1 MNTQDLLNGRS
12 VHKMVEK
19 LRHKFALSREGAIDM
34 IKACVSVT
42 FTNIALMMTA
52 SVLYILIEDL
62 LNDNLTSERIPVYAV
77 MSAVII
83 VLVAVTEFIQYNA
96 TFLSTYKESGVRRT
110 TIAEKLRKLPLSYFD
125 KKNLADLTTNI
136 MGDCAM
142 IETASSHWI
151 PEMIGAI
158 ISTGL
163 VGLSMFIFFDWRMAL
178 ASFWVIPVAF
188 IIVITCSGAE
198 KRAARKN
205 HEVKMTMT
213 DGVQECLES
222 IRDLRANNAEDSYM
236 EELDVKIK
244 NVEKMAL
251 FTELKMA
258 VYVNSA
264 AVVLKLGIG
273 TTAVVGGML
282 FARGEIDLLTFFMFL
297 MVVSRLYDPM
307 QITLQNFAAIIATDV
322 QCERLDEVLS
332 HELQT
337 GTEIMENDGC
347 DIVFDH
353 VGFKYSDGT
362 DVLRDVSFTAK
373 QGEVTAL
380 IGPSGGGKTTVTR
393 LASRFWD
400 VNEGKILLGG
410 TDISDIDPET
420 LLKNYSIVFQNVTLF
435 NNTVMEN
442 IRIGKE
448 GATDEEIME
457 AARLANCEEFV
468 SKLPDGYNTYIG
480 ENGSELSGGERQR
493 ISIARAFLK
502 DAPIILLDE
511 ATASLDAENES
522 VIQEALSRL
531 IKDKTVLIIAH
542 RMRTVANADHIVVL
556 KDGVVA
562 EQGSPEELDAKD
574 SIYKHMKEQQ
584 LISSN
589 WKM

>member
-1 MNTQDLLNGRS
+1 
-12 VHKMVEK
+12 MVEK

-34 IKACVSVT
+34 IKACISVT
-42 FTNIALMMTA
+42 CTNMALMMTA
-52 SVLYILIEDL
+52 TVLYILIEDL

-83 VLVAVTEFIQYNA
+83 LLIAVTEFIQYNS
-96 TFLSTYKESGVRRT
+96 TFLSTYKESGVRRA
-110 TIAEKLRKLPLSYFD
+110 TIAERLRKLPLSYFD

-158 ISTGL
+158 ISTTL
-163 VGLSMFIFFDWRMAL
+163 VGISMFIFFDWRMAL

-188 IIVITCSGAE
+188 LIVTTCSGAE

-205 HEVKMTMT
+205 HAVKMTMT

-337 GTEIMENDGC
+337 GTEVMENDGC

-362 DVLRDVSFTAK
+362 DVLKDVSFTAK

-410 TDISDIDPET
+410 TDISGIDPET
-420 LLKNYSIVFQNVTLF
+420 LLKNYSIVFQNVT
-435 NNTVMEN
+435 
-442 IRIGKE
+442 
-448 GATDEEIME
+448 
-457 AARLANCEEFV
+457 
-468 SKLPDGYNTYIG
+468 DGYNTYIG

-562 EQGSPEELDAKD
+562 EQGSPEELDSKE
-574 SIYKHMKEQQ
+574 SIYRHMKEQQ
-584 LISSN
+584 LISAK

>member
-1 MNTQDLLNGRS
+1 MI
-12 VHKMVEK
+12 EK

-34 IKACVSVT
+34 IKACISVT
-42 FTNIALMMTA
+42 FTNMALMMTA
-52 SVLYILIEDL
+52 TVLYILIEDL

-83 VLVAVTEFIQYNA
+83 LLIAVTEFIQYNS
-96 TFLSTYKESGVRRT
+96 TFLSTYKESGVRRA
-110 TIAEKLRKLPLSYFD
+110 TIAERLRKLPLSYFD

-158 ISTGL
+158 ISTTL
-163 VGLSMFIFFDWRMAL
+163 VGISMFIFFDWRMAL

-188 IIVITCSGAE
+188 LIVTTCSGAE

-205 HEVKMTMT
+205 HAVKMTMT

-337 GTEIMENDGC
+337 GTEVMENDGC

-362 DVLRDVSFTAK
+362 DVLKDVSFTAK

-400 VNEGKILLGG
+400 VNAGKILLGG
-410 TDISDIDPET
+410 TDISGIDPET

-468 SKLPDGYNTYIG
+468 NKLPDGYNTYIG

-584 LISSN
+584 LISAN